1 MGRANEGDIE
11 GRVCERLA
19 LRSSS
24 YRSFSI
30 STALLP
36 LLGLLLRHLCLT

>member
-30 STALLP
+30 STALL
-36 LLGLLLRHLCLT
+36 LGLLLRHLCLT